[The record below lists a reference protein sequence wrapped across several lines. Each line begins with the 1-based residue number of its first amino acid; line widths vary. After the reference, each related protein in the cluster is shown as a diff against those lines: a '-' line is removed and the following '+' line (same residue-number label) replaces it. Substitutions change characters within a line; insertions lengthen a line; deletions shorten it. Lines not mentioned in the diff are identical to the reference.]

1 MEEWE
6 KHMSDFIPADL
17 ITFDVYSRSSE
28 QLFEYIDVIPAI
40 VRGAYFVSSSSNSKI
55 TFEVKNLIIM

>member
-1 MEEWE
+1 
-6 KHMSDFIPADL
+6 MSDFIPADL